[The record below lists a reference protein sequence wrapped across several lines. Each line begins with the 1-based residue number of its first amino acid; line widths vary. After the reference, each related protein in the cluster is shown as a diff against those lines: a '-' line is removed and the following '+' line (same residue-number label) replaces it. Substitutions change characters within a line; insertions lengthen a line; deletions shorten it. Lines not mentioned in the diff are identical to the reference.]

1 MLEPGLFTF
10 SLEMGYPPFDSSA
23 PWGGKDSGG
32 LEQEGKTVKGGDSVP
47 ARAAPGHGGTSVLLC
62 CALAGTHPEGLGRLC
77 SQVGTCIPE
86 SERSAEVHSCLMP
99 SMEGA
104 GELCLPLV
112 TPVYSHTLMEVNFSP
127 FTFAVNQMFGASRQT
142 FF

>member
-1 MLEPGLFTF
+1 MILSLPGQPRVTGELL
-10 SLEMGYPPFDSSA
+10 SCSA
-23 PWGGKDSGG
+23 VPLWG
-32 LEQEGKTVKGGDSVP
+32 P
-47 ARAAPGHGGTSVLLC
+47 APRALGH
-62 CALAGTHPEGLGRLC
+62 LC

-127 FTFAVNQMFGASRQT
+127 FTFAANQRFGASMQT